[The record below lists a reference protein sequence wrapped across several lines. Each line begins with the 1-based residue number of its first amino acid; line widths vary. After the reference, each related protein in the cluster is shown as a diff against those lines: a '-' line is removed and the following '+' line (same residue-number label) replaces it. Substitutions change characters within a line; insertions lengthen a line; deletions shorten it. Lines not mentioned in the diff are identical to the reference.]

1 MPKIS
6 HKAAMM
12 FAAIAGG
19 LMVLPAT
26 QASANCVSYA
36 KLSLQQLQD
45 NTRKNCALTGPEWQ
59 ADVLNMKTLLAWCG
73 KKSPQEAQDMLK
85 QRKAALST
93 CQPQ

>member
-6 HKAAMM
+6 HKAALM

-26 QASANCVSYA
+26 QASANCVSFA
-36 KLSLQQLQD
+36 KLSLQQLQE
-45 NTRKNCALTGPEWQ
+45 NTRKNCALTGREWQ
-59 ADVLNMKTLLAWCG
+59 ADMKALLAWCG
-73 KKSPQEAQDMLK
+73 NKSPQEAQAMLK

>member
-59 ADVLNMKTLLAWCG
+59 ADMKALLAWCG
-73 KKSPQEAQDMLK
+73 KKSPQEAQARLST
-85 QRKAALST
+85 RKAALNA
-93 CQPQ
+93 CQAQ